1 MTLNKP
7 LKIKMQEA
15 DNVAVIANEG
25 GLKAGTVFEDGF
37 TLITDVPQAHKA
49 ALVDIL
55 KGSGIIRYGQEIGY
69 AKKDIPKGSWIDES
83 LVGLPPAIDI
93 HQLVYKQARV
103 PARPP
108 LKGLTFQG
116 YKNPDGSV
124 GILNLL
130 GIHTSV
136 QCTAGVLDLAVKK
149 IREEFLPKYP
159 NVDGVVALKHA
170 YGCGVAINAP
180 EAKVPIRTIKNL
192 AKHPNLGGELLIV
205 SLGCEK
211 LRPEVVIDGN
221 PRAVEIVLQDKAGM
235 AASVA
240 AIVKAAEPILERLNK
255 RTRVTC
261 PVADLVIGLQ
271 CGGSDAFSGVTS
283 NPAVGYAADLL
294 ERAGATVM
302 FSEVTEV
309 RDGVDR
315 LLPRCADAKVG
326 KRLLE
331 EMEWY
336 DNYLTQGG
344 VDRAANTTP
353 GNKKGGLSNIVE
365 KAMGSI
371 IKSGTGKINEVLSP
385 AERPTKKGLIYAA
398 TPASDFVCGTCQ
410 LASGI
415 HMQVFTTGRG
425 TPYGLAMAPV
435 IKVCSRSAVAKH
447 WPDIIDINAG
457 RIAEGD
463 ATIESVGKEIFA
475 LILAVASGEKQTWA
489 QKWKIYNDLC
499 IFNPA
504 PIT

>member
-7 LKIKMQEA
+7 LKIKMQGT

-37 TLITDVPQAHKA
+37 TLTTDVPQAHKA
-49 ALVDIL
+49 ALVDIP
-55 KGSGIIRYGQEIGY
+55 KGRGIVRYGQIIGY

-83 LVGLPPAIDI
+83 LVGLPPAVDV
-93 HQLVYKQARV
+93 HQLVYKQAEI
-103 PARPP
+103 PAREP

-124 GILNLL
+124 GVLNLL

-149 IREEFLPKYP
+149 IREELLPKYP
-159 NVDGVVALKHA
+159 HVDGVVALKHA

-240 AIVKAAEPILERLNK
+240 AIVQAAEPILERLNK

-261 PVADLVIGLQ
+261 PAADLVIGLQ

-315 LLPRCADAKVG
+315 LLPRCANAKVG

-331 EMEWY
+331 EMQWY
-336 DNYLTQGG
+336 DNYLTMGG

-371 IKSGTGKINEVLSP
+371 IKSGTGTINEVLSP
-385 AERPTKKGLIYAA
+385 AKRPTKKGLIYAA

-415 HMQVFTTGRG
+415 QMQVFTTGRG

-447 WPDIIDINAG
+447 WPDIIDVNAG

-499 IFNPA
+499 VFNPA